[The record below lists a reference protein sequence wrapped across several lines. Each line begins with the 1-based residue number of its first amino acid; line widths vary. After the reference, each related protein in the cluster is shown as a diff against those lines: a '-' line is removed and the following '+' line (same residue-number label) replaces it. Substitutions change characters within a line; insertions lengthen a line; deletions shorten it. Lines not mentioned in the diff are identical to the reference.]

1 MKLKAPSVAFTLRN
15 RLIRRGLEDELAA
28 SPRRQRTT
36 TDVTPVRIIHPSS
49 TREWP
54 EVGPDDLE
62 YQPTDPA
69 EKPKDTLAFY
79 VLGIAAVLY
88 LLAMMFILLG

>member
-28 SPRRQRTT
+28 NPRRQRTT
-36 TDVTPVRIIHPSS
+36 ADVTPDVTPVRIMHPSS
-49 TREWP
+49 TRELP

-79 VLGIAAVLY
+79 
-88 LLAMMFILLG
+88 LLGLPPSRTCSR